1 MNIKHVLKTT
11 FISFLALLATLQTN
25 AQDSLYTK
33 FDRKINDAHR
43 FENPDWVRDISE
55 ATSIAMEIAKTQNN
69 YREIVEVGNFLLEV
83 KDYKNALTFLEFAA
97 INKEMLAWCDI
108 ARIHYE
114 GLGVPKDLKKG
125 NKLFEK
131 GLEYCKGFICVDD
144 GIYLEQIQGFYQFP
158 IKYEIKCL
166 PNPQGIL
173 KNFEDCGY
181 TFNVKESKEYL
192 FKNDVK
198 GDYGLYTYLPITL
211 TKEQIEK
218 SKDRPYLIPEAY
230 IVRLFSAYKE
240 NGSDIVQLV
249 DLAIIKKKLKVLY
262 RDAGEIS
269 LSFEAEEN
277 KEWKNEYYYKY
288 LGEFSN
294 GLQFVYCIYFHGG
307 ILPALRIAAF
317 QAKKINDDKPDIDI
331 VYIDTPWDNP
341 YTPYFY
347 IENDTLVEV
356 KYDYSLVFHT
366 CLSEDEFR
374 KTKLDDMLKK
384 IEEERKNAKMKR
396 KRITPSMLRAIPNTE

>member
-1 MNIKHVLKTT
+1 MNIKYVLKTT

-33 FDRKINDAHR
+33 FYRKINDAHR
-43 FENPDWVRDISE
+43 FDNPDWVRDISE
-55 ATSIAMEIAKTQNN
+55 ATSIAIEIAKTQNN

-108 ARIHYE
+108 ARMHYE
-114 GLGVPKDLKKG
+114 GLGVPKDIKKG

-158 IKYEIKCL
+158 IKYEIKSL
-166 PNPQGIL
+166 PNPQSIL

-192 FKNDVK
+192 FRCEVK
-198 GDYGLYTYLPITL
+198 EGYRYACYLPITL
-211 TKEQIEK
+211 TPEQVEK
-218 SKDRPYLIPEAY
+218 SKDRPYLVPEAHV
-230 IVRLFSAYKE
+230 VRLFSYNREKDSHDGLLLDVE
-240 NGSDIVQLV
+240 T
-249 DLAIIKKKLKVLY
+249 IKKKLKVMC
-262 RDAGEIS
+262 REAGETN
-269 LSFEAEEN
+269 LFFKTN
-277 KEWKNEYYYKY
+277 QNPTFPPEYFYKY
-288 LGEFSN
+288 LGELSN
-294 GLQFVYCIYFHGG
+294 GLQLIFCIYYPCPGTIWGRHF
-307 ILPALRIAAF
+307 IIAGF
-317 QAKKINDDKPDIDI
+317 QAKKIDGTEAEIDI
-331 VYIDTPWDNP
+331 TFMDFCQDEPEMSF
-341 YTPYFY
+341 FY
-347 IENDTLVEV
+347 VENDTLVEL

-374 KTKLDDMLKK
+374 KTKLNDMLKK

-396 KRITPSMLRAIPNTE
+396 KRITPSMN